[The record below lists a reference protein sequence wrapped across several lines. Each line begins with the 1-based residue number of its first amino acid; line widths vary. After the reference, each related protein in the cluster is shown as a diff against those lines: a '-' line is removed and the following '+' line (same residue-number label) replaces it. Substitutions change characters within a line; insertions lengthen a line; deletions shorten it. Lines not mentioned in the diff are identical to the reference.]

1 MHYVTGE
8 AKIAAFKIL
17 IEMNESMNKLAEAI
31 TVGDLKSCAEWN
43 EKNFQSNREL
53 HKLLEEKEVS

>member
-17 IEMNESMNKLAEAI
+17 VEMNESMNKLAEAI
-31 TVGDLKSCAEWN
+31 TTGDLNSCTEWN
-43 EKNFQSNREL
+43 EKNLQANKEL
-53 HKLLEEKEVS
+53 HRLLERKEVS